1 MSDAAQPD
9 SAHLLEE
16 HLTDIIRH
24 WDSTAEPMNPGVGGS
39 LSSGIA
45 LPSSTIVLR
54 ADITRTLAFWV
65 HALLDDH
72 PVVLQRLENGAIPP
86 SAPRAHPPHRLIVVT
101 DTLDCTDVPAMA
113 GLLRRE
119 IPRLL
124 EWADGKWVETIIDDL
139 QPLATAARL
148 VSRPPKR
155 DRITLGY
162 CTCGGQISARAVRW
176 ARDPHPTTNPAVY
189 PLWSEYR
196 PVHAQPIQ
204 CPSCRVTRTV
214 PEWLTEIVGTERAL
228 PADELVDRIHAD
240 LGMRYSPK
248 TVRVWAN
255 RGYIKARGYARDGR
269 AVYDR
274 VQVYA
279 ALIERTREDTPRV
292 VC

>member
-1 MSDAAQPD
+1 MASGGARNRSGPAPSQT
-9 SAHLLEE
+9 SA
-16 HLTDIIRH
+16 
-24 WDSTAEPMNPGVGGS
+24 
-39 LSSGIA
+39 
-45 LPSSTIVLR
+45 
-54 ADITRTLAFWV
+54 
-65 HALLDDH
+65 
-72 PVVLQRLENGAIPP
+72 
-86 SAPRAHPPHRLIVVT
+86 
-101 DTLDCTDVPAMA
+101 
-113 GLLRRE
+113 
-119 IPRLL
+119 
-124 EWADGKWVETIIDDL
+124 
-139 QPLATAARL
+139 AARL